1 MRKKRILFVDDEPNI
16 LSGLKRMLRSMR
28 KEFDLQFA
36 GSGIEALDSMAVH
49 ESDIVV
55 SDMRMPGMDGAELL
69 DIIQE
74 RYPSAV
80 RIMFTGQA
88 DQESVLRTV
97 GVVHQFLTKPCDSDL
112 LRSVLLRAGT
122 LHRFVSDTS
131 ICGKSCGGS
140 P

>member
-1 MRKKRILFVDDEPNI
+1 
-16 LSGLKRMLRSMR
+16 MLRSMR

-36 GSGIEALDSMAVH
+36 GSGMEALNSMAAH

-55 SDMRMPGMDGAELL
+55 SDMRMPGMDGAELFA
-69 DIIQE
+69 IIKE

-97 GVVHQFLTKPCDSDL
+97 GVVHQFLAKPCDPDL

-122 LHRFVSDTS
+122 LHRLVSDTS
-131 ICGKSCGGS
+131 IC
-140 P
+140 